1 MMMPRCPRCLSV
13 ALVCTCLVQ
22 GMKSPP
28 ASVVSFIVS
37 PGFTVVSSS
46 TASINSTMT
55 VVNTVYGSKPY
66 DVSPDRKPLYGEPT
80 DTRLIYIWPPPDRS
94 KT

>member
-13 ALVCTCLVQ
+13 ALVCTCFVQ
-22 GMKSPP
+22 GAKTPP
-28 ASVVSFIVS
+28 ASVVSLIVS

-46 TASINSTMT
+46 TAPTNMT
-55 VVNTVYGSKPY
+55 VVNTVHGAKPY
-66 DVSPDRKPLYGEPT
+66 DVSPVRKPLYGEH
-80 DTRLIYIWPPPDRS
+80 DTPVVYIWPTDRS